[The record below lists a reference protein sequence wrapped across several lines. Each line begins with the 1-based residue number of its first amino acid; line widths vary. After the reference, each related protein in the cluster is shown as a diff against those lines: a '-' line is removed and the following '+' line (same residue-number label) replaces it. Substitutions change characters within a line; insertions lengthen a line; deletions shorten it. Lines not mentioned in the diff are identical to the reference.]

1 MNKTLQQMNSVI
13 YKTGKNYLNAVSI
26 VATSKC
32 YDHAVRFVSEILADN
47 NKTDVNVIVKCAL
60 EDVEKLAKYNV
71 DFGKNPNYQ
80 DLKKLLVIF
89 IC

>member
-13 YKTGKNYLNAVSI
+13 YKPGKNYLHAVSV

-32 YDHAVRFVSEILADN
+32 YDHAVKFVREILADN
-47 NKTDVNVIVKCAL
+47 NKTDVNLIVKCAL

-71 DFGKNPNYQ
+71 DFGENPNYS
-80 DLKKLLVIF
+80 
-89 IC
+89 

>member
-32 YDHAVRFVSEILADN
+32 YDHAVKFVSEILADD

-71 DFGKNPNYQ
+71 DFGENPNYS
-80 DLKKLLVIF
+80 
-89 IC
+89 